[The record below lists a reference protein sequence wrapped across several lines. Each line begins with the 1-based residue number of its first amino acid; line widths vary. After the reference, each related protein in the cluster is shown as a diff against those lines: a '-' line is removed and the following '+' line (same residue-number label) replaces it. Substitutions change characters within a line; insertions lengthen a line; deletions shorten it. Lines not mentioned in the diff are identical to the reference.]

1 MLTVYHDHFEIEITS
16 FINRQGNTSYMLD
29 VFDYSRGGVFAY
41 RLIRYQW
48 GGGTQYLL
56 CADSD
61 GWCFPCAVRVKDLL
75 NGFNWS
81 VVRRVIKAELRF
93 HRTWFPTLPF

>member
-16 FINRQGNTSYMLD
+16 FINRQGNTSYLLD
-29 VFDYSRGGVFAY
+29 VFDYSHGGVFAY

-61 GWCFPCAVRVKDLL
+61 GWCFPYAVRVKDLL

-81 VVRRVIKAELRF
+81 VVRRAIKAEMHFRS
-93 HRTWFPTLPF
+93 TWFPTLPF